1 MLNRRNQLRFPAPFH
16 RFSICCH
23 ERNALRL
30 SDMSE
35 RIETVIGPSYSA
47 SWRKD
52 VVIPDLSSTV
62 DTAVADGVE
71 AAVIWR
77 AVCNFV
83 EVPSSLR

>member
-1 MLNRRNQLRFPAPFH
+1 M
-16 RFSICCH
+16 
-23 ERNALRL
+23 RL

-35 RIETVIGPSYSA
+35 RLEIVIGSQYSA

-52 VVIPDLSSTV
+52 VVLPDLGRTV
-62 DTAVADGVE
+62 DAAVVEGVD

-83 EVPSSLR
+83 EVPNSLR

>member
-1 MLNRRNQLRFPAPFH
+1 M
-16 RFSICCH
+16 
-23 ERNALRL
+23 RL

-35 RIETVIGPSYSA
+35 RLEIVIGPNYSA

-52 VVIPDLSSTV
+52 VVLPDLGYTV
-62 DTAVADGVE
+62 DGAVNAGIE

-83 EVPSSLR
+83 DVPSTLL

>member
-1 MLNRRNQLRFPAPFH
+1 M
-16 RFSICCH
+16 
-23 ERNALRL
+23 RL

-35 RIETVIGPSYSA
+35 RLDIVIGSHYSA

-52 VVIPDLSSTV
+52 VVLPDLGCTV
-62 DTAVADGVE
+62 DVAVVDGVD

>member
-1 MLNRRNQLRFPAPFH
+1 VV
-16 RFSICCH
+16 
-23 ERNALRL
+23 RL

-35 RIETVIGPSYSA
+35 RLETVIGFHYSA

-52 VVIPDLSSTV
+52 VVLPDLGCTV
-62 DTAVADGVE
+62 DAAIVDGID

>member
-1 MLNRRNQLRFPAPFH
+1 V
-16 RFSICCH
+16 
-23 ERNALRL
+23 RL

-35 RIETVIGPSYSA
+35 RLETVIGSKYSA

-52 VVIPDLSSTV
+52 VVLPDLGSTV
-62 DTAVADGVE
+62 DAAIVNGID

-77 AVCNFV
+77 AVCNFI